1 MAADV
6 ANVAADVADVA
17 ADEHE
22 AVEATESTKG
32 MLAHADVCWRM
43 TVMYADV
50 CWRMAAEVMA
60 STTEAEHVQTGETE
74 YNIYMHIY
82 VYIYMYIRMYVW
94 YVYT

>member
-6 ANVAADVADVA
+6 ANVAADVANVA

-60 STTEAEHVQTGETE
+60 STTEEVPVKTGETD
-74 YNIYMHIY
+74 I
-82 VYIYMYIRMYVW
+82 
-94 YVYT
+94 